1 MYSMNELNKI
11 DMANLVF
18 SEDKKAKIKNVLCT
32 MYGATDV
39 QYRDLSYG
47 ICIDVTGSDSFRF
60 IKNAILKTLDVHE
73 ETLTVLGESKR
84 SLKASYVYLPE
95 KDKVLNRRLKK
106 SKLGV

>member
-1 MYSMNELNKI
+1 MNELTKI

-47 ICIDVTGSDSFRF
+47 ICIDVTGTDSFRF

-84 SLKASYVYLPE
+84 TLKASYVYLPE

-106 SKLGV
+106 TKVTV

>member
-1 MYSMNELNKI
+1 MNELTKI

-47 ICIDVTGSDSFRF
+47 ICIDVIGTDSFRF
-60 IKNAILKTLDVHE
+60 VKNAILKTLDVQE

-84 SLKASYVYLPE
+84 TLKASYVYLPE